1 MAGKDDLNLNKNGN
15 SEEPAAATGGK
26 RKWVILLLVLLLLAG
41 GGAAAWFFLVAGD
54 AETAEDVA
62 AAAEPE
68 PEPEPEPIYLGL
80 DKFTV
85 NFDYQGRIR
94 YVQADM
100 QLMAHS
106 QDIIDKAQKNMPA
119 VRNRLIMLLSDQDF
133 EALRQVEGKEALRGE
148 VRDAVN
154 ETLKVSG
161 DEAIQDVFF
170 TSFVLQ

>member
-1 MAGKDDLNLNKNGN
+1 MAVKDDLNLNTNAKN
-15 SEEPAAATGGK
+15 EEEAAAAPGGK
-26 RKWVILLLVLLLLAG
+26 RKWIILLLALLLVTG
-41 GGAAAWFFLVAGD
+41 GGAAAWLFLGADD
-54 AETAEDVA
+54 AATEGEEAVVEPA
-62 AAAEPE
+62 APA
-68 PEPEPEPIYLGL
+68 PEPIYLGMER
-80 DKFTV
+80 FTV

-106 QDIIDKAQKNMPA
+106 QDIIDKAEKNMPA

-133 EALRQVEGKEALRGE
+133 EALRKVEGKEALRAA

-154 ETLKVSG
+154 EALDATG
-161 DEAIQDVFF
+161 DDVIKDVFF

>member
-15 SEEPAAATGGK
+15 SDEAAPGGK
-26 RKWVILLLVLLLLAG
+26 LKWVILVLVLLLVAG
-41 GGAAAWFFLVAGD
+41 GGAAAWFFLGADG
-54 AETAEDVA
+54 ATTEEDA
-62 AAAEPE
+62 AAAVEQ
-68 PEPEPEPIYLGL
+68 EPEPEPIYLGMER
-80 DKFTV
+80 FTV

-106 QDIIDKAQKNMPA
+106 QEIIDKAQKNMPA

-133 EALRQVEGKEALRGE
+133 EALRQVEGKEALRAD

-154 ETLKVSG
+154 ETLKASG
-161 DEAIQDVFF
+161 DDTIKDVFF

>member
-15 SEEPAAATGGK
+15 SEETAAASGGK

-41 GGAAAWFFLVAGD
+41 GGAAAWFFLLAGD
-54 AETAEDVA
+54 AETAEGVA
-62 AAAEPE
+62 AAAE

-94 YVQADM
+94 YVQAEM

-154 ETLKVSG
+154 EALKASG

>member
-15 SEEPAAATGGK
+15 SDEAAPGGK
-26 RKWVILLLVLLLLAG
+26 RKWVILVLVLLLVAG
-41 GGAAAWFFLVAGD
+41 GGAAAWFFLD
-54 AETAEDVA
+54 ADGATTEEGA
-62 AAAEPE
+62 AAAVEE
-68 PEPEPEPIYLGL
+68 EPEPIYLGMER
-80 DKFTV
+80 FTV

-133 EALRQVEGKEALRGE
+133 EALRQVEGKEALRAD

-154 ETLKVSG
+154 ETLKASG
-161 DEAIQDVFF
+161 DDTIKDVFF